1 MMIRSVWICCKAN
14 PFSIEQLRY
23 ISCSKTVDWNG
34 EGKNEMNHIGKRM
47 TACFLAVIIGAGL
60 FVGKLDTEA
69 AQQPVVVMIDPG
81 HGGANLGAELGT
93 MQEKTLTLITAL
105 TLKAELEKFEG
116 IRVYLTRDSDIDLS
130 LKERAQAAKAVH
142 ADYLISLH
150 YNMSAQHLFYG
161 SEVWVPSLGENYAKG
176 YALGSLVLDEL
187 DTYGLFRRGV
197 KTKLN
202 ARGTDYYGVL
212 RESTALGI
220 PSILIEHCHLDH
232 QEDKDYYN
240 AVEKLQAF
248 GASDAKA
255 IAKYFGL
262 KSPITGDDYSNYPK
276 LSVEAPAAAKA
287 QDTTP
292 PEIATVEIVSQTEHK
307 LSVKITAQDSDS
319 GILYYR
325 CSFDNGASWFP
336 LQSVPKGTTSIT
348 TDIKK
353 PVLQVE
359 QAVKVQVYNGY
370 DGMTESEPA
379 WY

>member
-1 MMIRSVWICCKAN
+1 
-14 PFSIEQLRY
+14 
-23 ISCSKTVDWNG
+23 
-34 EGKNEMNHIGKRM
+34 MNHIGKRM

-276 LSVEAPAAAKA
+276 LSAEAPAVAKA